1 MYNIFDNGHV
11 RKIRTA
17 VTEQFDNKTSHK
29 QQQQQENNII
39 KAARLD
45 TK

>member
-17 VTEQFDNKTSHK
+17 VTEQFNNNTSHK
-29 QQQQQENNII
+29 QQQTTE
-39 KAARLD
+39 
-45 TK
+45 